1 MAKNNRGPTGV
12 GSSLPQIDF
21 QTLSLDQNIS
31 PSIIGSSEADIG
43 LTLSQKPVTRPV
55 FTESEVGFAATIYF
69 DVNSFLLDMK
79 NYQTLL
85 QLNKHI
91 TLHSLEIIYIEIE
104 GHASGSGGAVFNYQL
119 SEKRIESIYHLLKL
133 NDKAYVV
140 EKKPY
145 GKTKLAMVEYGKG
158 ATLEYQR
165 SKNRRVEIYG
175 YNQLLLSDEEKSK
188 IDLFPK
194 EVFQKLP
201 DDYLMQYM
209 LRLPNVQAEKPNIIF
224 EEYVKRMF
232 DKIYDPTLGKL
243 EKPLMESK
251 IGDVLKFFGVKNIKK
266 PLRDAAVNRLY
277 DLVDQTAL
285 DPNAKKMLKESFK
298 AAMKQNWNK

>member
-1 MAKNNRGPTGV
+1 MAKNNRGPIGV
-12 GSSLPQIDF
+12 GGSLPKIDF

-31 PSIIGSSEADIG
+31 PGIIGSSEAGIG
-43 LTLSQKPVTRPV
+43 LTLSQKPVASPV
-55 FTESEVGFAATIYF
+55 FIESEVGFSTTIYF
-69 DVNSFLLDMK
+69 DVNSFLLDIK

-91 TLHSLEIIYIEIE
+91 TLHSAEIVYIEIE
-104 GHASGSGGAVFNYQL
+104 GHTSGTGGTEFNYQL
-119 SEKRIESIYHLLKL
+119 SKKRIESIYHLLEL

-145 GKTKLAMVEYGKG
+145 GITRLAMAENGKG

-175 YNQLLLSDEEKSK
+175 YNQLLLSDEKKPK

-194 EVFQKLP
+194 EVFQKLS
-201 DDYLMQYM
+201 DEDLMQYM
-209 LRLPNVQAEKPNIIF
+209 LRLPNVQSEKTKIIF
-224 EEYVKRMF
+224 EEYVKRIF

-277 DLVDQTAL
+277 DLVGQAAL
-285 DPNAKKMLKESFK
+285 DPNAKKMLKESLK
-298 AAMKQNWNK
+298 GAMKQNWNK